1 MEHIRSLGPRYDE
14 LNAAH
19 ADIVRTAVG
28 DRGGQIVRSE
38 GDAFFVVFTE
48 TIGATLAAVD
58 IQRALL
64 AHDWP
69 DGHALRVRIGLH
81 AGRAH
86 RAGDDYGGPDV
97 SRVARVVAL
106 ASGGQILVTD
116 AVRSLLEP
124 DLPSD
129 WSLRPLGRHRLKGVL
144 EPQRLFQLD
153 APGLPHEFPALAAA
167 VGGDHLPL
175 RLTSLVGREAE
186 LETLDLLL
194 AQHRLLTLT
203 GAGGTG
209 KTSLALELVHRAAGR
224 FKDGAR
230 FVDLQAVR
238 DPGAVM
244 AETAREVGLFDG
256 PLGSGAE
263 RLPGYLS
270 QRGMLL
276 VLDNFEHVIDAAD
289 GVLGLLRASPTSRL
303 IVTSR
308 IPLHLSMEQEY
319 PVRPLA
325 LDATEDG
332 DSAAVRLFVERAL
345 RVRPELS
352 LDQEGQKAVT
362 RICRLVD
369 GLPLAIELCA
379 ARAATLPVTVIH
391 DRLAKQLPLPGRG
404 PRDLPARQQTLEA
417 TVDWSL
423 QLLDPPLRT
432 LFTRL
437 GIFEESFELEQ
448 AETVCAPL
456 DRPADD
462 VLEGLTT
469 LADQGLLYSVEDPLG
484 GLRFRMLEPVRTI
497 ALGGLGEA
505 GEDARLRHLHASA
518 FAELAERAAPHLPG
532 AEQVFWLDRLETDA
546 ANLRAAMTHA
556 LATDDSHLA
565 LRLAASL
572 WRFWLQ
578 SGRLAEGS
586 EQVERALVL
595 PGAERPTPN
604 RLRALDALGGVRYWS
619 GDMAGAVVVYEEELA
634 LAQQLDE
641 RPVEALA
648 WFNLAFTRRF
658 LGDVA
663 GSQAARKQAA
673 RMYEAVGDLLGAAR
687 NRSSWYIDGFL
698 GGGLDASF
706 IPRIEEQIERLEHET
721 DPWIRRDIHR
731 ARSLVAWLRHD
742 PAAAS
747 WAVVQSV
754 RTGLAYRE
762 LVDAALAAQFLTVT
776 MGELGRPELAAA
788 AHGAARSVLERMG
801 IQTPASYIV
810 LAGRDP
816 LPALEEALG
825 PDGFEAA
832 VARGRSLSL
841 SDFIELATQALP
853 SPEPPAGPG

>member
-1 MEHIRSLGPRYDE
+1 MDL
-14 LNAAH
+14 
-19 ADIVRTAVG
+19 
-28 DRGGQIVRSE
+28 
-38 GDAFFVVFTE
+38 
-48 TIGATLAAVD
+48 
-58 IQRALL
+58 QRALL

-69 DGHALRVRIGLH
+69 DGHALRVRVGLH
-81 AGRAH
+81 AGRAY
-86 RAGDDYGGPDV
+86 RAGDDYGGPDA
-97 SRVARVVAL
+97 SRVARVVAP

-129 WSLRPLGRHRLKGVL
+129 WSLRPLGQHRLKGLL

-153 APGLPHEFPALAAA
+153 APGLPHEFPALATTL
-167 VGGDHLPL
+167 GGEHLPL

-186 LETLDLLL
+186 LETLGRLLSE
-194 AQHRLLTLT
+194 HRLLTLT

-209 KTSLALELVHRAAGR
+209 KTSLALELAHRAAAGYE
-224 FKDGAR
+224 DGAR
-230 FVDLQAVR
+230 FVDLEVIREPDAVL
-238 DPGAVM
+238 
-244 AETAREVGLFDG
+244 AEVARAVGLHDG

-270 QRGMLL
+270 HREMLL
-276 VLDNFEHVIDAAD
+276 VLDNFEQVIEAAD
-289 GVLGLLRASPTSRL
+289 HVVELLRASPTSRI

-308 IPLHLSMEQEY
+308 TSLRLSMEQEY
-319 PVRPLA
+319 PIRPLA

-332 DSAAVRLFVERAL
+332 DSAAVRLFMERAR
-345 RVRPELS
+345 RVRPELT
-352 LDQEGQKAVT
+352 LDRDGREAVT

-379 ARAATLPVTVIH
+379 ARVRTLPVSIIH
-391 DRLAKQLPLPGRG
+391 DRLERHLPLPGTG
-404 PRDLPARQQTLEA
+404 PRDLPARQRTLEA

-423 QLLDPPLRT
+423 ELLDPSLRV

-437 GIFEESFELEQ
+437 AVFEESFESEQ
-448 AETVCAPL
+448 VEQVCAPL
-456 DRPADD
+456 DRMAGD

-469 LADQGLLYSVEDPLG
+469 LADQGLLYSVEDSLG
-484 GLRFRMLEPVRTI
+484 GLRFRMLEPVHTI
-497 ALGGLGEA
+497 ALGRLGEA
-505 GEDARLRHLHASA
+505 GEEARLRHRHASA

-532 AEQVFWLDRLETDA
+532 AEQVFWFDRLEVDA

-565 LRLAASL
+565 LRLAASS

-586 EQVERALVL
+586 DQIEHALVL

-619 GDMAGAVVVYEEELA
+619 GDMAGAIIVYEEELA
-634 LAQQLDE
+634 LAQQLDD

-673 RMYEAVGDLLGAAR
+673 RMYEAEGDHLGAAR
-687 NRSSWYIDGFL
+687 NRSSWYIDGFP

-706 IPRIEEQIERLEHET
+706 IPRIEEQIERLGHET
-721 DPWIRRDIHR
+721 DPWIRREIHR

-742 PAAAS
+742 PTAAS
-747 WAVVQSV
+747 WAVVESV

-776 MGELGRPELAAA
+776 LGEMGRPELAAA

-801 IQTPASYIV
+801 IQMPASYIV

-816 LPALEEALG
+816 LPALEEVLG

-832 VARGRSLSL
+832 VERGRLLSL
-841 SDFIELATQALP
+841 SDLTDLIAEVLP
-853 SPEPPAGPG
+853 PLGPAAGPS